1 MKPVILTHGGAG
13 RPTPD
18 APESEG
24 ARAEAV
30 KACGQACEA
39 GVSWLKTAGADVAL
53 EAVIAAAMVLEDDP
67 RFNAGTG
74 ANLRLDGSL
83 ELDASV
89 ATSDGRFAAVACLRA
104 TRNPVL
110 VARALLA
117 TPHVMLCG
125 EVETG
130 FARQKGFP
138 EASMVTEKAL
148 KRWKAARERLASGQ
162 LRPYEQGWKN
172 IQFHGT
178 IGAVA
183 RAADGTFAVSCSTGG
198 TSMMLPGRIG
208 DTPIYG
214 AGVYAGEHGAVGA
227 TGHGELCIKR
237 MGAFRVYSRMAQGM
251 HPQKAIDLEVA
262 DFPQPYEV
270 GFIAVSRQAH
280 GMGATDGYMPCFALE
295 A

>member
-1 MKPVILTHGGAG
+1 MKPIVLTHGGAG

-18 APESEG
+18 APEPKG
-24 ARAEAV
+24 LRAELV
-30 KACGQACEA
+30 KACELAAKTGLDALKGNEA
-39 GVSWLKTAGADVAL
+39 AL
-53 EAVIAAAMVLEDDP
+53 SAVIAAAIVLEDDA

-89 ATSDGRFAAVACLRA
+89 ATSDGRFAAVACLHA
-104 TRNPVL
+104 TKNPIL
-110 VARALLA
+110 VARAVLD
-117 TPHVMLCG
+117 TPHVLLCG
-125 EVETG
+125 EGATR

-138 EASMVTEKAL
+138 EASMVTDKAL
-148 KRWKAARERLASGQ
+148 KRWEKARERLASGN
-162 LRPYEQGWKN
+162 LRPYEQAWKDM
-172 IQFHGT
+172 QFHGT

-214 AGVYAGEHGAVGA
+214 AGVFAGEHGAVCA

-237 MGAFRVYSRMAQGM
+237 MGAWRVYQRIAAGE
-251 HPQKAIDLEVA
+251 HPQRAIEAEVS
-262 DFPQPYEV
+262 DFPTPFEV
-270 GFIAVSRQAH
+270 GFIAVSKKAH
-280 GMGATDGYMPCFALE
+280 GMGATEGYMPCAAIE
-295 A
+295 

>member
-1 MKPVILTHGGAG
+1 MNPIVLTHGGAG

-18 APESEG
+18 APEPEG
-24 ARAEAV
+24 LRAELV
-30 KACGQACEA
+30 KACELAARTGLDA
-39 GVSWLKTAGADVAL
+39 LKGHDAL
-53 EAVIAAAMVLEDDP
+53 SAVIAAAVVLEDDA

-104 TRNPVL
+104 TKNPVL
-110 VARALLA
+110 VARAVLDA
-117 TPHVMLCG
+117 PHVMLCG
-125 EVETG
+125 EGATR

-148 KRWKAARERLASGQ
+148 RRWQKARERLASGN
-162 LRPYEQGWKN
+162 LRPYEQAWKN
-172 IQFHGT
+172 MQFHGT

-183 RAADGTFAVSCSTGG
+183 RAADGSFAVSCSTGG

-214 AGVYAGEHGAVGA
+214 AGVFAGPLGAVCA

-237 MGAFRVYSRMAQGM
+237 MGAFRVYQRIAQGE
-251 HPQKAIDLEVA
+251 HPQAAIDAEVR
-262 DFPQPYEV
+262 DFPAPFEV
-270 GFIAVSRQAH
+270 GFIAVSKDAH
-280 GMGATDGYMPCFALE
+280 GMGATEGYMPCA
-295 A
+295 AIGG

>member
-1 MKPVILTHGGAG
+1 MKPIVLTHGGAG

-18 APESEG
+18 APEPEG
-24 ARAEAV
+24 LRAELV
-30 KACGQACEA
+30 KACELAAKTGLDALKGEEA
-39 GVSWLKTAGADVAL
+39 ALK
-53 EAVIAAAMVLEDDP
+53 AVIAAAMILEDDA

-83 ELDASV
+83 ELDASL

-104 TRNPVL
+104 TKNPIL
-110 VARALLA
+110 VARAVMD

-125 EVETG
+125 EGATR

-138 EASMVTEKAL
+138 EAGMVTDKAL
-148 KRWKAARERLASGQ
+148 KRWQKARERLASGK
-162 LRPYEQGWKN
+162 LRPYEQAWKN
-172 IQFHGT
+172 MQFHGT

-214 AGVYAGEHGAVGA
+214 AGVFAGEHGAVCA

-237 MGAFRVYSRMAQGM
+237 MGAWRVYQRIAAGE
-251 HPQKAIDLEVA
+251 HPQKAIEAEVK
-262 DFPQPYEV
+262 DFPTPFEV
-270 GFIAVSRQAH
+270 GFIAVSKEAH
-280 GMGATDGYMPCFALE
+280 GMGATEGYMPCAAVE
-295 A
+295 G

>member
-18 APESEG
+18 APETDA

-30 KACGQACEA
+30 KVCEQACR
-39 GVSWLKTAGADVAL
+39 AGANLLAATRPDVAM
-53 EAVIAAAMVLEDDP
+53 EACIAAAMVLEDDP

-83 ELDASV
+83 ELDASL
-89 ATSDGRFAAVACLRA
+89 AASDGRFAAVACLRA
-104 TRNPVL
+104 TKNPVL
-110 VARALLA
+110 VARAVMD
-117 TPHVMLCG
+117 TPHVLLCG
-125 EVETG
+125 EGATR

-138 EASMVTEKAL
+138 EASMITEKAL
-148 KRWKAARERLASGQ
+148 KRWQGALQRLKSGK
-162 LRPYEQGWKN
+162 LRDYEQKWKDM
-172 IQFHGT
+172 QFHGT

-214 AGVYAGEHGAVGA
+214 AGVYAGEFGAVCA

-237 MGAFRVYSRMAQGM
+237 MGAWRVYQRMARGE
-251 HPQKAIDLEVA
+251 HPKAAIEAEVK
-262 DFPQPYEV
+262 DFPAPFEV
-270 GFIAVSRQAH
+270 GFIAVSRDAH

-295 A
+295 V